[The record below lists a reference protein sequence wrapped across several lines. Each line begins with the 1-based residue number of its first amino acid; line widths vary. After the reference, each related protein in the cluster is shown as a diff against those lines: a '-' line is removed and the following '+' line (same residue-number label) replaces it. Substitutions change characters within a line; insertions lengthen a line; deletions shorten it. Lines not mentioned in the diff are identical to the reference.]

1 MAIETTRR
9 QILTSSL
16 GLCAVACRRGTPDLA
31 GFTEEEPPRLSAW
44 VDIGNPRMASQL
56 VSGWYPIEA
65 NWRWTAR
72 NFAVVLGLPPGAAAR
87 GATLRFHFTLPD
99 ALISQLKLVTLRAA
113 VQGTPLAPEQ
123 YSHPGKA
130 VYRRDLPGKLLS
142 GDRVQI
148 DFALDKGFRPG
159 PSDTRQL
166 GVVAERLG
174 LETK

>member
-1 MAIETTRR
+1 
-9 QILTSSL
+9 
-16 GLCAVACRRGTPDLA
+16 
-31 GFTEEEPPRLSAW
+31 
-44 VDIGNPRMASQL
+44 MASQL

-72 NFAVVLGLPPGAAAR
+72 NFAAVLGPPPGAAAR
-87 GATLRFHFTLPD
+87 GATLQFHFTLPD
-99 ALISQLKLVTLRAA
+99 AVISQLKLVTVRASIHGA
-113 VQGTPLAPEQ
+113 PLAPET

-130 VYRRDLPGKLLS
+130 VYARDLPGQLLS

-148 DFALDKGFRPG
+148 DFALDKAFRPG
-159 PSDTRQL
+159 PSDPREL